1 MAMTEG
7 AFMKYSEK
15 VVYELY
21 LILKSKKEIINLPL
35 IQKCMEIEEKI
46 FQDSL
51 NMGDGLGKVW
61 ENPIT
66 INHYKIKVEEIKKM
80 MEAKEDWSRL
90 IHMQISSINQFIP
103 QLLDASAKKSAP
115 KRKSIQQAPSST
127 GPKLPTKKSTST
139 TKTMKS
145 NTKTSLSTS
154 MSQQVASIPIPEDN
168 IPSKMHISD
177 SINNFSLEL
186 LDANVPPTLDRGVT
200 SASILDVDMMDM
212 DIDETDEIFA
222 NVHSS
227 VPGGSNMNNNN
238 KNYSNSDN
246 YRDGDIGDVT
256 WGNDLVEQAKSQHR
270 RVKEEEEQ
278 YQSLRSSQSYGQM
291 SNSLSQSSLFMGGG
305 GDMSQQSYGVND
317 DNRYEYDEE
326 QEYGGM
332 GTKVRNVGNV
342 DREKE
347 ELQRQREQERLQRES
362 MEVVSDDDDDIM
374 AMLG

>member
-66 INHYKIKVEEIKKM
+66 INHYKTKVEEIKKM
-80 MEAKEDWSRL
+80 MEAKEDWSKL
-90 IHMQISSINQFIP
+90 INTPISSINQFIP
-103 QLLDASAKKSAP
+103 QLLDASAKKTAP

-127 GPKLPTKKSTST
+127 GPKLSTKKSTST

-145 NTKTSLSTS
+145 NTKNSLSTS
-154 MSQQVASIPIPEDN
+154 MSQQVVSIPIPEDN

-177 SINNFSLEL
+177 SMNNFSLEL
-186 LDANVPPTLDRGVT
+186 LDANVPPTLDRGAT

-222 NVHSS
+222 NVHS
-227 VPGGSNMNNNN
+227 GGSNMNNNN
-238 KNYSNSDN
+238 NNYSNSDN
-246 YRDGDIGDVT
+246 YRDSDVGDVT
-256 WGNDLVEQAKSQHR
+256 WGNDLVEQAKLQHR

-305 GDMSQQSYGVND
+305 RDMSQQSYGVDD
-317 DNRYEYDEE
+317 DNRYENDEE

-332 GTKVRNVGNV
+332 VTKVRNVGSV